1 MNLSI
6 LNNNPGSNATI
17 SERAERDGVRL
28 FDLKVDFSTPTSP
41 KPVLVKWKIP
51 CTDLYSVWNAGGS
64 FSRYLGIDWQKRT
77 CRSRLASGAPFY
89 ALVSFTGENRMTL
102 ALSDPKTPI
111 EIASGVREE
120 TSEIACE
127 IRFFTE
133 PVGKMT
139 SYTATIR
146 IDTRPVDYCKA
157 LRDADRFLSED
168 CGYPSAYIPAAARAP
183 MYSTWYSFHQN
194 IDVDAIVRQC
204 KMAKEYGMETV
215 IVDDG
220 WQTDDSSR
228 GYAFCGDWEARPAKV
243 ADMKG
248 FVDRIHALGMK
259 FILWFSVPFVGIY
272 SKAYARFSDM
282 FLDGDKSVSGNDWA
296 ILDPRYPEVRAF
308 LAETYVNAKKNWGLD
323 GFKLDFIDEFRLFKQ
338 TKTFDERWDTASL
351 EDGVDKLLAEVT
363 AALRAM
369 DPEILIE
376 FRQSYFGPAIRKY
389 GNMIRVTDC
398 PNDPLVNHVRSTD
411 LRLISDRTPIH
422 SDMLMWNKA
431 ESAELVAHQLLACLF
446 TVPQISVHL
455 DEIPVAHKEVLRFWL
470 SYIKENRDLLLDG
483 TFSAKSPEQ
492 LYTQIKAEKDGKM
505 IAVAYA
511 DPLLLLDADCELRS
525 LDFINATGGKTLVL
539 KTIKPLGTK
548 AYRILDCTGREMA
561 SGSLDF
567 TTDTHAF
574 DIPRGGMVRVL

>member
-1 MNLSI
+1 MKLSI

-17 SERAERDGVRL
+17 TERTERDGVLL
-28 FDLKVDFSTPTSP
+28 FDLRVDFSEPTSP
-41 KPVLVKWKIP
+41 KPVAIKWKIP
-51 CTDLYSVWNAGGS
+51 CTDVYSVWNAGGS
-64 FSRYLGIDWQKRT
+64 FSRYLGIDWQKRVL
-77 CRSRLASGAPFY
+77 RSRLASGAPFY
-89 ALVSFTGENRMTL
+89 SLVSFTGENRMTI

-133 PVGKMT
+133 PVGKMP
-139 SYTATIR
+139 SYTATVR
-146 IDTRPVDYCKA
+146 LDTRPVDYCKA
-157 LRDADRFLSED
+157 LREADRFLSDD

-194 IDVDAIVRQC
+194 IDVDKIVEEC
-204 KMAKEYGMETV
+204 KLAKGYGMESV

-220 WQTDDSSR
+220 WQTDDASR
-228 GYAFCGDWEARPAKV
+228 GYAYCGDWEARPSKV
-243 ADMKG
+243 ADMKH
-248 FVDRIHALGMK
+248 FVDRVHALGMK
-259 FILWFSVPFVGIY
+259 FILWFSVPFVGIH

-308 LAETYVNAKKNWGLD
+308 LVETYVSAKKNWGLD

-338 TKTFDERWDTASL
+338 TKTFDERWDTVSL

-363 AALRAM
+363 SALRAL

-422 SDMLMWNKA
+422 SDMLMWNKDDSA
-431 ESAELVAHQLLACLF
+431 ESVAHQLLCSLF

-455 DEIPVAHKEVLRFWL
+455 DEIPDAHKEALRFWL
-470 SYIKENRDLLLDG
+470 AYWKENRDLLLGG
-483 TFSAKSPEQ
+483 TFSAKAPEQ
-492 LYTQIKAEKDGKM
+492 LYTQIKTEQDGRI

-511 DPLLLLDADCELRS
+511 DPLLALDADGELRS
-525 LDFINATGGKTLVL
+525 FDFINATGGDTFIV
-539 KTIKPLGTK
+539 K
-548 AYRILDCTGREMA
+548 AEKDFGRKQYKILDCTGKQIS
-561 SGSLDF
+561 SGVVDL
-567 TTDTHAF
+567 TPGTHAF
-574 DIPRGGMVRVL
+574 DVPSCGMLKVL

>member
-1 MNLSI
+1 MKISI
-6 LNNNPGSNATI
+6 ANENPGAI
-17 SERAERDGVRL
+17 VKLDERTREDGIVL
-28 FDLKVDFSTPTSP
+28 LDLNITFPEPTTP
-41 KPVLVKWKIP
+41 KPVALKWKIP
-51 CTDLYSVWNAGGS
+51 CVDAYSVWNAGGS
-64 FSRYLGIDWQKRT
+64 FSRYLGINWAKRV

-89 ALVSFTGENRMTL
+89 ALISFTGENRMTIT
-102 ALSDPKTPI
+102 LSDPKTPI
-111 EIASGVREE
+111 EIASGVKEE

-157 LRDADRFLSED
+157 LRDADRFLSDD
-168 CGYPSAYIPAAARAP
+168 CGYPSAYIPAPARAP

-194 IDVDAIVRQC
+194 IDVDKIVDQC
-204 KMAKEYGMETV
+204 KLAKQYGMESV

-228 GYAFCGDWEARPAKV
+228 GYAYCGDWEACPQKV
-243 ADMKG
+243 SDMKA
-248 FVDRIHALGMK
+248 FVDRVHALGMK
-259 FILWFSVPFVGIY
+259 FILWFSVPFVGIH
-272 SKAYARFSDM
+272 SKAYQRFSGM
-282 FLDGDKSVSGNDWA
+282 FLDGDKTVSGNDWA
-296 ILDPRYPEVRAF
+296 ILDPRYPEVRKF
-308 LAETYVNAKKNWGLD
+308 LVETYVNAKKEWGLD

-338 TKTFDERWDTASL
+338 SKTFDERWDTASL
-351 EDGVDKLLAEVT
+351 EDGVEKLLAEVT
-363 AALRAM
+363 SALRAL

-411 LRLISDRTPIH
+411 LRLVSDRTPIH
-422 SDMLMWNKA
+422 SDMLMWNKIDGV
-431 ESAELVAHQLLACLF
+431 ESVAHQLLACLF
-446 TVPQISVHL
+446 TVPQISVRI
-455 DEIPVAHKEVLRFWL
+455 DEIPDAHKEALCFWL

-492 LYTQIKAEKDGKM
+492 LYTQLKAEKDGRI

-525 LDFINATGGKTLVL
+525 LDFINATGGKTLVI
-539 KTIKPLGTK
+539 KTKKPLGTK
-548 AYRILDCTGREMA
+548 AYRILDCTGKEIS
-561 SGSLDF
+561 SGTLNF
-567 TTDTHAF
+567 TQGTHAF
-574 DIPRGGMVRVL
+574 DIPRGGMLRVL